1 MLQGEVCF
9 SDAVLHDLN
18 ARSYVKIMEFYDGSG
33 NRFHFHVVTCFELIN
48 DNK

>member
-9 SDAVLHDLN
+9 SDAVLHDLYV
-18 ARSYVKIMEFYDGSG
+18 RSYMKIMEFHDESG
-33 NRFHFHVVTCFELIN
+33 NKFHFPVVTCFELIN